1 MASVTRSSLS
11 ASAGAFTADA
21 EDASSSTNSAAGQQ
35 QQRRRGGLGRKIPFG
50 RVDVNTPNNKKSGK
64 SSVSSASA
72 KKKAD
77 TAVSSITKSGRK
89 RATRLFTSG
98 GRSGGRKS
106 SSSSEELRKSGNA
119 AEKAYDFVSIT
130 TGRLVLEPTIAPYV
144 DSEAARDNVDGES
157 FEWNRLPAA
166 ITADYCAST
175 SNTTPDESATS
186 ASTGLA
192 RTRTSSIFR
201 GKSKKNASAA
211 ATDSGSK
218 SSVPGIQ
225 RSNPIT
231 ADFDVD
237 RHYTIHFDSYH
248 EDDEVHED
256 TGTSTATDSLCTS
269 NKLEVDESGGYV
281 IPLVASA
288 EQTEDV
294 SAPSPS
300 VDSIFRMMDDAVETV
315 VDSILC
321 LHRANPII
329 DDGDDGD
336 LKLSEST
343 TDKGTYYQ
351 PESLWNK
358 ENNDPM
364 EIGSESKLVED
375 EVEGYFIP
383 CPTAD

>member
-1 MASVTRSSLS
+1 MASITRSSLS

-21 EDASSSTNSAAGQQ
+21 EDATSSTNSAAGQQQQ

-64 SSVSSASA
+64 SSLSSASA

-89 RATRLFTSG
+89 RATRLFASG

-175 SNTTPDESATS
+175 SNTTPDESE
-186 ASTGLA
+186 STGLA

-201 GKSKKNASAA
+201 GKSKKNTAAA
-211 ATDSGSK
+211 ATDSGIS
-218 SSVPGIQ
+218 SSVPDIQ
-225 RSNPIT
+225 RANPIT

-269 NKLEVDESGGYV
+269 SRLEIDESGGYV

-315 VDSILC
+315 VDSFLC
-321 LHRANPII
+321 LHRASPII
-329 DDGDDGD
+329 DDGGDGD